1 MYICITDKDRQKYCR
16 IMETTHYITKIAVRT
31 HSSDETADMFRQLD
45 MSGYHPLQWTTS
57 AKSET
62 GAWVLL
68 SNAYQFY
75 TKLDDRYVYW
85 TSGSDCDLID
95 GVNCIICKDTE
106 EFMQYAARLK
116 NEDFILLQSVVELS
130 SDIVTAED
138 KDAVSSDVY
147 EQDKQ
152 DPETVRRLIAEGRL
166 RLSLDIC
173 TGDMPAPYPWTV
185 AVELDGQAVLKK
197 SISGILNGD

>member
-1 MYICITDKDRQKYCR
+1 MYICITDKERQEYYG

-31 HSSDETADMFRQLD
+31 HSSDETAAVFRQLD

-57 AKSET
+57 SKSET

-75 TKLDDRYVYW
+75 TKLDGRYVYW

-106 EFMQYAARLK
+106 EFMRYAARLK
-116 NEDFILLQSVVELS
+116 NEDFIALQSVVELH
-130 SDIVTAED
+130 SDITAAED
-138 KDAVSSDVY
+138 KDATASDVY
-147 EQDKQ
+147 ELDKQ
-152 DPETVRRLIAEGRL
+152 DPETVRRLIDEGRL

-197 SISGILNGD
+197 SIGGILNGD

>member
-1 MYICITDKDRQKYCR
+1 
-16 IMETTHYITKIAVRT
+16 MEMTHYITKVAVRT

-45 MSGYHPLQWTTS
+45 MSGYHPLQWTTT

-75 TKLDDRYVYW
+75 TKLDERYVYW

-95 GVNCIICKDTE
+95 GVNCIICKDAE

-116 NEDFILLQSVVELS
+116 NEDFIALQSVVELS
-130 SDIVTAED
+130 SDITGAED
-138 KDAVSSDVY
+138 KDAAAGDAY
-147 EQDKQ
+147 GQDNQ
-152 DPETVRRLIAEGRL
+152 DPQNPAGTVRRRIDEGRL
-166 RLSLDIC
+166 RLSLEIC
-173 TGDMPAPYPWTV
+173 TGDIPAPYPWTV
-185 AVELDGQAVLKK
+185 AVELDGHAVLKK
-197 SISGILNGD
+197 SIGGILNGD

>member
-1 MYICITDKDRQKYCR
+1 
-16 IMETTHYITKIAVRT
+16 METTHYITKIAVRT

>member
-1 MYICITDKDRQKYCR
+1 
-16 IMETTHYITKIAVRT
+16 METTHYITKIAVRT
-31 HSSDETADMFRQLD
+31 HSSDETAAVFRQLD

-57 AKSET
+57 SKSET

-75 TKLDDRYVYW
+75 TKLDGRYVYW

-116 NEDFILLQSVVELS
+116 NEDFIALQSVVELH
-130 SDIVTAED
+130 SDIIAAED
-138 KDAVSSDVY
+138 KDADAAGGDVY
-147 EQDKQ
+147 DQDKQ

-197 SISGILNGD
+197 SIGDILNGD

>member
-1 MYICITDKDRQKYCR
+1 MQ
-16 IMETTHYITKIAVRT
+16 MTHYITKIAVRT

-45 MSGYHPLQWTTS
+45 MSGYHPLAWTTS

-68 SNAYQFY
+68 TNAYQFY
-75 TKLDDRYVYW
+75 TKLDERYVYW

-106 EFMQYAARLK
+106 EFMRYAARLK
-116 NEDFILLQSVVELS
+116 NEDFIALQAVVELS
-130 SDIVTAED
+130 GDIMVRTAEAED
-138 KDAVSSDVY
+138 TAGGDVYEQGGDVY

-152 DPETVRRLIAEGRL
+152 DPETVRRLIDEGRL

-197 SISGILNGD
+197 SIGGILNGD